1 MESYS
6 QIRRCGPAGTPNNKS
21 WVRIRVHHVKRS
33 QTRGYLPNDSVY
45 IKSWERPDR
54 RNQKQIG
61 GGRRGGGGGAGAEG
75 GAGRNNEPQQGF
87 QTQMPTGTRQAG
99 DPRISNPPGTV
110 GFGGDRGELGGRAVS
125 GGDSSSSAP
134 AATGRRQCGPSVVRS
149 SDSSM
154 NPDILVFLP

>member
-61 GGRRGGGGGAGAEG
+61 GGRGGWGGGRGRPQQRASAGISNSNAYRNQAGGGSPDQQPPWDG
-75 GAGRNNEPQQGF
+75 GVWWGPRRAGRTCCVWRGQFLLSSSCHRAETMRAQCCPILRQLNEP
-87 QTQMPTGTRQAG
+87 
-99 DPRISNPPGTV
+99 
-110 GFGGDRGELGGRAVS
+110 
-125 GGDSSSSAP
+125 
-134 AATGRRQCGPSVVRS
+134 
-149 SDSSM
+149 
-154 NPDILVFLP
+154 